1 MLEAWLA
8 GSCLLIYT
16 CAYWGLIG
24 WLQAVL
30 EAWLACDK
38 NEELAAN
45 YLLNNLQDI
54 LASRP

>member
-1 MLEAWLA
+1 MSLGGRA
-8 GSCLLIYT
+8 
-16 CAYWGLIG
+16 
-24 WLQAVL
+24 QAVL

>member
-1 MLEAWLA
+1 MLGGGQEVLEARLA
-8 GSCLLIYT
+8 WVTFSDERGGC
-16 CAYWGLIG
+16 
-24 WLQAVL
+24 QAVL

-45 YLLNNLQDI
+45 YLLNNIQDI